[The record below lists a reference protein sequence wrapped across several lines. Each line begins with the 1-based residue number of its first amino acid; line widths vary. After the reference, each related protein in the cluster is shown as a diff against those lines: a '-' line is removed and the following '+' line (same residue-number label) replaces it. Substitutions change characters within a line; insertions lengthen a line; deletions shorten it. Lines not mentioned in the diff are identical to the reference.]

1 MYEISKDFTFAAS
14 HRLDGLPPGH
24 KCARL
29 HGHNYTVTVLARALT
44 LDGAG
49 MVLDYAALDPV
60 GEWIAATLDHRH
72 LGAGD
77 VCDEDGKLQ
86 DPAVVGFNPTAECLA
101 AHILENASRLVG
113 IIVKEVVVRESAKT
127 SARAV

>member
-77 VCDEDGKLQ
+77 VCDED
-86 DPAVVGFNPTAECLA
+86 A
-101 AHILENASRLVG
+101 AIGRRT
-113 IIVKEVVVRESAKT
+113 EVHAQ
-127 SARAV
+127 SARHRLDDDAEMGAPMQ